1 MSLRAL
7 IIVVLMALCGGSVVL
22 STTSPALGAVR
33 CEEQIRKALSKVP
46 IDESDIESIQVRRSG
61 GGGRSSSNFSLDAWI
76 RLKSCSSGYLMVAL
90 SSRCHV
96 QDTYTK
102 GNCQVSGL

>member
-1 MSLRAL
+1 MASRVLTLFIL
-7 IIVVLMALCGGSVVL
+7 IALCGGSSIL
-22 STTSPALGAVR
+22 SASAPALGAVR
-33 CEEQIRKALSKVP
+33 CEEQIRKALSEVP
-46 IDESDIESIQVRRSG
+46 IEDSDIESIQVRRSG
-61 GGGRSSSNFSLDAWI
+61 GGGRSSSNYSLDAWI

-102 GNCQVSGL
+102 GGCQVSGL